1 MRCYHLKKFVHI
13 ILSVLIVAFIYI
25 GLYSICF
32 FGSRA
37 LTTYA
42 ITQNIA
48 KAPASYLDA
57 GDIIDDSYA
66 VITCLDDKTVYALNM
81 EDNNFYI
88 VELDEDYTSRTKE
101 DRYKLCYNP
110 ETAIHVKTAVR
121 VNDVSEINLKMEGC
135 FNMTKVFCNYC
146 GKEITKDDQRV
157 RMLISVRPHSA
168 LPTCDK
174 DVDFHLACINKAFG
188 DGFAEDIEEEY
199 NAKKAAK
206 NKKKE
211 ETN

>member
-1 MRCYHLKKFVHI
+1 MRYYLKKFVHI

-48 KAPASYLDA
+48 KAPASYLST
-57 GDIIDDSYA
+57 GDIIDDSYT
-66 VITCLDDKTVYALNM
+66 VITCLDDKTIYALNM

-101 DRYKLCYNP
+101 DRTKLCYNP
-110 ETAIHVKTAVR
+110 ETAIHVKTAVQ
-121 VNDVSEINLKMEGC
+121 VNDVSEINLKTEGS

-157 RMLISVRPHSA
+157 RMFVSIRPHSV
-168 LPTCDK
+168 LPVCDK
-174 DVDFHLACINKAFG
+174 DVDFHLACVNKAFG
-188 DGFAEDIEEEY
+188 DGFAEDIEEQY
-199 NAKKAAK
+199 NKRKAAK